1 MIPGF
6 EPKGMMFLGVGLML
20 FGVII
25 PFLMI
30 LRIIETSFWLSFLS
44 YGASVSGMVIG
55 FLGLFMY
62 TKKDRR

>member
-1 MIPGF
+1 
-6 EPKGMMFLGVGLML
+6 MMFLGVGLML

-44 YGASVSGMVIG
+44 YGASVSGLVIA

-62 TKKDRR
+62 AKKDRH